1 MGLIQVDCNK
11 LFRGD
16 SFIESLR
23 FNNLPCKEVKILS
36 DNIQEELDLLA
47 ECSVRTPEHTHSSE
61 QRLFLSYVVFL
72 KCRILFQESG
82 VPTLLS
88 VSASLSLY
96 IKGLSEIFHNKIEP
110 I

>member
-61 QRLFLSYVVFL
+61 QRLFLSCVVF
-72 KCRILFQESG
+72 KVSHPFSG
-82 VPTLLS
+82 VRCANPPLCLS
-88 VSASLSLY
+88 FSVAVY
-96 IKGLSEIFHNKIEP
+96 
-110 I
+110 